1 MCCFFVVVYESIK
14 YMLYICIDWKYFI
27 NQKYHLM
34 RKLTAILLATMATLT
49 LSAQKT
55 EWKDRSIP
63 AVNKEYPHADYMLYT
78 SRAKALTNDY
88 SASKFFKSLNGKW
101 NFKYVTDIELLP
113 QNFQDPAY
121 DDSSWDKFDVPANW
135 ETNGYGIPI
144 YINSPFEFD
153 PNTGAKVEPQ
163 LPETIPAGAYR
174 LKFICPRIGRTARHS
189 CSWAE

>member
-1 MCCFFVVVYESIK
+1 
-14 YMLYICIDWKYFI
+14 
-27 NQKYHLM
+27 M

-88 SASKFFKSLNGKW
+88 SDSKFFKSLNGKW

-153 PNTGAKVEPQ
+153 PNTEFEGITGHFTDANESGNVITSITLAKNKTGTAFLNIEGE
-163 LPETIPAGAYR
+163 LPDYAKEQATVYIGICKVTIRGGQN
-174 LKFICPRIGRTARHS
+174 K
-189 CSWAE
+189 